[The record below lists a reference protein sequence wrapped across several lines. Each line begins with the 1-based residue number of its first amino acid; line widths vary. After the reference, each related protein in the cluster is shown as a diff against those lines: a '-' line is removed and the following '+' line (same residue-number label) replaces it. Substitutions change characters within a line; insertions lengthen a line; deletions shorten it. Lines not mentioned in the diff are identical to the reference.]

1 MKKQLLLLC
10 LFFGLCLSAE
20 AQKMLKVEDTTEGI
34 GVYPCGDRHEA
45 LVIFRC
51 REAFDLV
58 FDSNYDQNLLIDVDS
73 VAGVKSYKIVF
84 VTQAP
89 GVDYSGRRIYIKAP
103 GFNDYIL
110 PLNLKDKQKFEY
122 TVSDPYSNLRSPFF
136 LYQEQGNEKFYAG
149 DYQGAKDFY
158 LMVRACPEYE
168 SNREVIDTRLA
179 LCDSMILWNINALQE
194 EHYGKYRNAYSL
206 YMKMMAY
213 NSGNEYIQQKAVS
226 CTQLFN
232 SDCEAEFTLADRYK
246 SIKEYDKAIEC
257 YNRIIEKGCS
267 NRDEAADE
275 MASVKSLLRKQEM
288 HARTFLYDYG
298 NNLPLGFS
306 YMMCR
311 EDRTGGYFTL
321 RFNKS
326 DIDLAS
332 KKSYVEGE
340 FTSAYKDKALTTA
353 KNVTTADELFTPSS
367 ADFDRDEKDNYIPK
381 EFDAEAAISFGW
393 VIHVWS
399 PIFIHFTP
407 FGYHGGGFCTFDGE
421 EWYDNV
427 SDLSGDNKPS
437 TLNWAEWSTKAKNEA
452 SKLTWGNAWAPEVG
466 LVLKYWR
473 VAAKFTYQYN
483 YWIGTKDK
491 YQDLYDDNVHKFYF
505 GLGFCW

>member
-1 MKKQLLLLC
+1 MKKLLLLLC
-10 LFFGLCLSAE
+10 LYLGFCLSAE

-45 LVIFRC
+45 LVVFRC

-58 FDSNYDQNLLIDVDS
+58 FDSNYDQELLVDIDS

-89 GVDYSGRRIYIKAP
+89 GVDYSGRRVYIKAP

-158 LMVRACPEYE
+158 LMVKACPEYE
-168 SNREVIDTRLA
+168 SNQDVIDTRLA
-179 LCDSMILWNINALQE
+179 LCDSMIQWNVTAQQE
-194 EHYGKYRNAYSL
+194 EHYGKYRNAYTL

-213 NSGNEYIQQKAVS
+213 NSGNEYILEKATN

-232 SDCEAEFTLADRYK
+232 TDCEAEFTLAERYK
-246 SIKEYDKAIEC
+246 NLKEYEKAVEC

-267 NRDEAADE
+267 NREEAADE
-275 MASVKSLLRKQEM
+275 MASVKSLIRKKEM

-298 NNLPLGFS
+298 KNLPLGFS
-306 YMMCR
+306 YMICR
-311 EDRTGGYFTL
+311 EDRPGGYLTL
-321 RFNKS
+321 RFNKAL
-326 DIDLAS
+326 IDWAS
-332 KKSYVEGE
+332 KKSFVEGN
-340 FTSAYKDKALTTA
+340 FTENYQGEALAKA
-353 KNVTTADELFTPSS
+353 KNVTDADELFTPSS
-367 ADFDRDEKDNYIPK
+367 ADFKNGVPKDL
-381 EFDAEAAISFGW
+381 DAEVALSFGW

-399 PIFIHFTP
+399 PIYVHFTP
-407 FGYHGGGFCTFDGE
+407 FGYRGGGFLTFDGK

-427 SDLSGDNKPS
+427 KALDAADNHTE
-437 TLNWAEWSTKAKNEA
+437 TLDWSAWSTKAKNEA
-452 SKLTWGNAWAPEVG
+452 SKMNWANAWAPEVG
-466 LVLKYWR
+466 LVVKYWR
-473 VAAKFTYQYN
+473 VAAKLTYQYN
-483 YWIGTKDK
+483 YWIGTEDK
-491 YQDLYDDNVHKFYF
+491 YQALYDDNVHKVYF
-505 GLGFCW
+505 GIGFCW